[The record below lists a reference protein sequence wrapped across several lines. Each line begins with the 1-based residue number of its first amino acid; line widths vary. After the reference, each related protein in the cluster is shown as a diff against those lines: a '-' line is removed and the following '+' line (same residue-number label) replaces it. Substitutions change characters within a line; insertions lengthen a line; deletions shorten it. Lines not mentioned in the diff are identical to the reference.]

1 MFFILDI
8 FCPFNPLPP
17 SNDSKSQ
24 NFRKKWKKCLEISSL
39 YTSVP
44 KLMIIGYTALEI
56 WCMMNV
62 IVFHFGQFFAT
73 PLPPPPPPLPLKQRK
88 KWKFQKK
95 WKKHLKISSFYT
107 ILPNLMIICYTVLEI
122 WCMDIILFHLELFL
136 PFYCD
141 VGSFL

>member
-17 SNDSKSQ
+17 SNDLKSQ

-73 PLPPPPPPLPLKQRK
+73 RLPPPSPPLTA
-88 KWKFQKK
+88 QKM
-95 WKKHLKISSFYT
+95 KISKKMKKT
-107 ILPNLMIICYTVLEI
+107 PQ
-122 WCMDIILFHLELFL
+122 DIIILHNSTKPHDHML
-136 PFYCD
+136 YCSWD
-141 VGSFL
+141 MVHGYNSFSFGAIFALLLWCG